1 VRHENEPAPA
11 PDVQGA
17 WYSLDYN
24 FVMED
29 GASRLPRA
37 PISGKAE
44 GERPHLPVLERR
56 G

>member
-1 VRHENEPAPA
+1 MEP
-11 PDVQGA
+11 GE
-17 WYSLDYN
+17 SK
-24 FVMED
+24 
-29 GASRLPRA
+29 LPKA